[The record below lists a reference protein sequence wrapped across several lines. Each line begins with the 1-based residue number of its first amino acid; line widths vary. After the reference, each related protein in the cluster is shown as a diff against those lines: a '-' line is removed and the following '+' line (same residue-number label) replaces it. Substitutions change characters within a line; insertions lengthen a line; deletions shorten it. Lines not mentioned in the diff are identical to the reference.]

1 MSIRVQFM
9 GPLANAIRTRETV
22 LAGDAGMTLR
32 ELLDRLEARY
42 GAEFGHRVFR
52 TATPPR
58 ALQMHTRIF
67 VNGNAVDDAVL
78 DEPLSTR
85 GSEPGSSDVLIY
97 FMPGASG
104 G

>member
-22 LAGDAGMTLR
+22 LAGAAGMTLR

-52 TATPPR
+52 TEPPPGFSGTATPGTPPSPTSR
-58 ALQMHTRIF
+58 CPQGAAGRDRPTCS
-67 VNGNAVDDAVL
+67 
-78 DEPLSTR
+78 STSCPGQAEAR
-85 GSEPGSSDVLIY
+85 GE
-97 FMPGASG
+97 
-104 G
+104 

>member
-1 MSIRVQFM
+1 M

-22 LAGDAGMTLR
+22 LAGAAGMTLR

-42 GAEFGHRVFR
+42 GPEFTQRIYR
-52 TATPPR
+52 TLASPR
-58 ALQMHTRIF
+58 QLQMHTRIF
-67 VNGNAVDDAVL
+67 VNGSAADDAML
-78 DEPLSTR
+78 DVPLPPA
-85 GSEPGSSDVLIY
+85 GAEPGSSEVLIY